1 MDAKL
6 ATDVARVTAL
16 VIAANEMM
24 GSGEVTKA
32 DVKSV
37 TE

>member
-1 MDAKL
+1 M
-6 ATDVARVTAL
+6 DVARVTVL
-16 VIAANEMM
+16 VIAANETM

-32 DVKSV
+32 DVKSA